1 LNQQQLSDIRKMVQA
16 MQEEMSTTLQ
26 TEMERSEEEEKKRL
40 QAVLSRVERLE
51 EEVNGEEGVKYSIDM
66 LAVRLDE
73 QNVELVS
80 EFQRQHAL
88 HLELASDT
96 KIELEKQERRM
107 EEGSEAA
114 RALFEQA
121 REEMVVER
129 NERQESVRKV
139 DEHVEH
145 VEEELGQVR
154 KMLGDV
160 EGSLRASQQERLREV
175 EEEMEKIRRMVEEI
189 RRELEALA
197 REEECKHV
205 MEGMLSALV
214 VQEQE
219 EKLRIAIGEAR
230 SVAAASL
237 QTLESDL
244 VEERLPQLIK
254 EEIQEMV
261 TLKLLPLSQ
270 DVRQA
275 EVNISDQELQT
286 QNLREDVDRKV
297 DVLSDRIE
305 LLLANL
311 QSTSSN
317 SQTAERRLGELADKL
332 VEMAEA
338 MKRAGE
344 RSEDEAV
351 RGKVDDL
358 LMAVEMLHGHEDV
371 RKELLL
377 RMQGLQTSVEV
388 LSKGVE
394 SVEELRRNMVSSS
407 EEITSIRSRI
417 DEVDKIVESLS
428 ELVMEEGGKK
438 VHASPP
444 AVPYHLLPSLP
455 PPSFCSHSS
464 SLLLS
469 LSSLLVTPLLSLAC
483 SHSCT
488 CRDGVEL
495 MSREWRR
502 LRVRRT
508 SMLRVRGTSCWI
520 LRALS
525 LIPLWRR
532 KNKQQRMM
540 RKTSGLTLAGE
551 RLGQKL
557 PRKSPGKVL
566 RGRTEERR
574 RVRMRR
580 SGRRGKEKDCQKP
593 FKNWDQKRF
602 NKPVTNQCGKS
613 RTR

>member
-1 LNQQQLSDIRKMVQA
+1 
-16 MQEEMSTTLQ
+16 
-26 TEMERSEEEEKKRL
+26 MERSEEEEKKRL

-139 DEHVEH
+139 EEHVEH

-407 EEITSIRSRI
+407 EEITSIRGRI

-438 VHASPP
+438 VHAPPP

-469 LSSLLVTPLLSLAC
+469 LSSLL
-483 SHSCT
+483 
-488 CRDGVEL
+488 GVEETSSEKDL
-495 MSREWRR
+495 DAASEGDELLDPASSQLDTVMEEEEQAAEDDAKNERPDAGGGEAGPEAAQEEPRE
-502 LRVRRT
+502 
-508 SMLRVRGTSCWI
+508 S
-520 LRALS
+520 A
-525 LIPLWRR
+525 
-532 KNKQQRMM
+532 Q
-540 RKTSGLTLAGE
+540 GE
-551 RLGQKL
+551 DG
-557 PRKSPGKVL
+557 
-566 RGRTEERR
+566 
-574 RVRMRR
+574 
-580 SGRRGKEKDCQKP
+580 GKEESKDAEIGEEG
-593 FKNWDQKRF
+593 KREGLPETLQELGPEEVQQAGDESVR
-602 NKPVTNQCGKS
+602 KE
-613 RTR
+613 